1 MPELNP
7 VDIEQ
12 PSSLQT
18 LLNGVT
24 HVPDILRDTMT
35 DAVEQSA
42 QRAALQTAEFLTQS
56 AHAYF
61 QEFLDKKATIDNID
75 DTLNQLIEHYHAEK
89 SLLTKWAQ
97 WFGEMSWFETIGYGV
112 TSVAVSAMIG
122 ATFNMAALFGLIAI
136 GLYYA
141 TSTLLIEHYL
151 ITTERDQQLI
161 QGIHAMK
168 TNLADLINQLTELA
182 GRVHT
187 IQCELFQKNR
197 QTTEELDVFKNTVLE
212 MSTHIH
218 TLQETIHALNQ
229 ARALL
234 MEDNIRIIEERNLIN
249 RQLETANETLIQ
261 QANQLND
268 IHLRLEE
275 TNASFLNRNND
286 IINLRENLNTRIND
300 LAELHKLYQIEL
312 TRLQSETKRTLHPQT
327 LDTTPTAEET
337 NQRVQRSYEMIER
350 AKEYLRNKNSTQ
362 MESREYPGNPFGL

>member
-7 VDIEQ
+7 IDIEQ

-18 LLNGVT
+18 LLDGVT

-42 QRAALQTAEFLTQS
+42 QRVALQTAEFLTQS
-56 AHAYF
+56 AQAYF

-89 SLLTKWAQ
+89 SFLTKWTQ
-97 WFGEMSWFETIGYGV
+97 WFGEMSWFESIGYGV
-112 TSVAVSAMIG
+112 AFITMSAIIG

-141 TSTLLIEHYL
+141 TSTLLVEHHL

-182 GRVHT
+182 GRVHA

-212 MSTHIH
+212 MNTHIH
-218 TLQETIHALNQ
+218 TLQETIDALNH
-229 ARALL
+229 AKTLL
-234 MEDNIRIIEERNLIN
+234 IDENIRINQEREQIN
-249 RQLETANETLIQ
+249 MELQVAHDTLIRQ
-261 QANQLND
+261 TTRLHD
-268 IHLRLEE
+268 IHLQLEE
-275 TNASFLNRNND
+275 TNHNFLERNQEIIGLRNGFQAS
-286 IINLRENLNTRIND
+286 ITS
-300 LAELHKLYQIEL
+300 LAELQKLYQIEL
-312 TRLQSETKRTLHPQT
+312 TQLQAKTTRAINPV
-327 LDTTPTAEET
+327 DNNPTPTIEET
-337 NQRVQRSYEMIER
+337 NQRIQRSNYLIKQAEEF
-350 AKEYLRNKNSTQ
+350 LRNRNATQ
-362 MESREYPGNPFGL
+362 MESREYSMHRK